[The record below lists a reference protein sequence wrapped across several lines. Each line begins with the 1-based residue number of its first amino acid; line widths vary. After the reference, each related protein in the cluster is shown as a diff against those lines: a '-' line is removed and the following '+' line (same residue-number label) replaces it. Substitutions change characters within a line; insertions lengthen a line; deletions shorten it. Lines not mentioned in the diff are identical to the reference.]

1 MSISPL
7 RKVRSDDDTI
17 RQLQGA
23 VDLVFQELL
32 KKQLIDGNFFEDVEL
47 TMGIVNLV
55 PHKLGKEAQGY
66 IVVKRD
72 ANATIWD
79 SESTNEMKNSF
90 LNLRTSADCVIS
102 LWVF

>member
-1 MSISPL
+1 MAISPL

-32 KKQLIDGNFFEDVEL
+32 KKQIIEGNFLENIALNTGVD
-47 TMGIVNLV
+47 NLV
-55 PHKLGKEAQGY
+55 SHKLGRPVQGY

-72 ANATIWD
+72 ADANIWD
-79 SESTNEMKNSF
+79 TEAQNTMKTSF
-90 LNLRTSADCVIS
+90 VNLRSSADCTIS